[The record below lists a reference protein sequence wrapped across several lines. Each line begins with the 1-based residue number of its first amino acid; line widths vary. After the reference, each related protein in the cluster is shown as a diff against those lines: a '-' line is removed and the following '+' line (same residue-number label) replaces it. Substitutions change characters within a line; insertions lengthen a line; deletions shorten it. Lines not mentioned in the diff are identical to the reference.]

1 MKILLQKQLDG
12 TEWLQCHRP
21 DGSVLRE
28 QVQVGSA
35 YHDLAHLV
43 VERRLGIREGIWGKI
58 ADGFSLTEYNR
69 SNEERAFAITP
80 EGYRAEF
87 LSTLVQSAVGT
98 GSISPAYIELLRDA
112 SLANGIPFPELPEA
126 DLLASMIDEATA
138 LTRQWGAVPSGGSM
152 EIHF

>member
-1 MKILLQKQLDG
+1 ML
-12 TEWLQCHRP
+12 
-21 DGSVLRE
+21 SE

-69 SNEERAFAITP
+69 SNEERAFGITS

-87 LSTLVQSAVGT
+87 LATLVQSAVGT
-98 GSISPAYIELLRDA
+98 GGISPAYIELLRDA

-126 DLLASMIDEATA
+126 DLLTSMIDEATA
-138 LTRQWGAVPSGGSM
+138 LTQQWAAVPIGG
-152 EIHF
+152 ELELEF